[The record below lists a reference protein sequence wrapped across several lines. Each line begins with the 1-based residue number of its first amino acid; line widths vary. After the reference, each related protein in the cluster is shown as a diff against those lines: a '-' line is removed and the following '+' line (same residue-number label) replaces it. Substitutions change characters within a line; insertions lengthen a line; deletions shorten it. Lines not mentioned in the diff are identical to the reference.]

1 MQHAIAARG
10 RRVGLTAFLF
20 FTAAFLVQEVYRT
33 VTAVVAPALS
43 AETGLSAADI
53 GFVTSIYFLAFAAV
67 QLPVGVLLD
76 RFGPRRVVA
85 AFLLLAAAGAA
96 LFAMGEGVAGLAAGR
111 ALAGLGMSCCLMAA
125 FKANTLWWPPERL
138 MLANSG
144 VLTIGALGALAAT
157 APVEAL
163 LGVTDW
169 RTLFLGLAAVTVIV
183 AAAIYSAVP
192 ERRATPADGPGAD
205 GSGVHGSGPLRP
217 SRGLVLVLRSPVFW
231 RIAPIATLTQAMWL
245 AYQGL
250 WAAPWLATV
259 TALDRSAVIL
269 HLFCLALAVGVG
281 FVLSSLII
289 DALRR
294 RGWRPVTVIG
304 LGMAGFL
311 LIQLLLVLGVTAFS
325 LAVWVAFGLFGS
337 VSVAF
342 YAVLSHAF
350 PAELAGRVN
359 SSLNLLVFVAA
370 FAIQFGVGQVIDLWP
385 VTADG
390 GYPALAHRVAMA
402 AVLLL
407 QGLAFLWF
415 IRPERARSI

>member
-1 MQHAIAARG
+1 MQHALTARNW
-10 RRVGLTAFLF
+10 RVGSVAFLF

-33 VTAVVAPALS
+33 VTAVVAPTLS
-43 AETGLSAADI
+43 AETGLSPADI
-53 GFVTSIYFLAFAAV
+53 GFVTSVYFLTFAAV
-67 QLPVGVLLD
+67 QLPVGILLD

-85 AFLLLAAAGAA
+85 AFLLVAAGGAA
-96 LFAMGEGVAGLAAGR
+96 LFAAGEGVAGLAAGR

-144 VLTIGALGALAAT
+144 VLTIGALGALVAT

-163 LGVTDW
+163 LGIVDW
-169 RTLFLGLAAVTVIV
+169 RTIFLGLAATTVILG
-183 AAAIYSAVP
+183 AAIYLMVP
-192 ERRATPADGPGAD
+192 ERRNAPDVEAGG
-205 GSGVHGSGPLRP
+205 LRP
-217 SRGLVLVLRSPVFW
+217 SRGLLLVLRSPVFW

-269 HLFCLALAVGVG
+269 HLFCLAIAVGAG

-294 RGWRPVTVIG
+294 RGWRPTTVIG

-337 VSVAF
+337 VSVTF

-350 PAELAGRVN
+350 PAGLAGRVN
-359 SSLNLLVFVAA
+359 ASLNLLVFVAA
-370 FAIQFGVGQVIDLWP
+370 FAIQFGVGQVIELWP

-390 GYPALAHRVAMA
+390 SYPALAHRAAMA
-402 AVLLL
+402 AVLAFQL
-407 QGLAFLWF
+407 LAFLWF
-415 IRPERARSI
+415 IRPEKARWTGPVSS